1 MIWSEFYTDAWFV
14 FDGAHVP
21 PRIQKSMFLLYK
33 VLAKNLIV
41 IFSNKSRW
49 GRISG
54 VKKKKVAHHAEVDT
68 SFHSLKWL
76 GKFLSPSVGR
86 QG

>member
-14 FDGAHVP
+14 FDGVHVP

-41 IFSNKSRW
+41 IFSGAPPAREARER
-49 GRISG
+49 GRSPI
-54 VKKKKVAHHAEVDT
+54 
-68 SFHSLKWL
+68 
-76 GKFLSPSVGR
+76 GKEMW
-86 QG
+86 

>member
-14 FDGAHVP
+14 FDGVHVP

-54 VKKKKVAHHAEVDT
+54 VTLAKWIP
-68 SFHSLKWL
+68 SFLEEFL
-76 GKFLSPSVGR
+76 GIPKNSQLCKSAFIK
-86 QG
+86 

>member
-14 FDGAHVP
+14 FDGVHVP

-54 VKKKKVAHHAEVDT
+54 VSGT
-68 SFHSLKWL
+68 SCRSWYQF
-76 GKFLSPSVGR
+76 P
-86 QG
+86 